1 MNSFAAVLG
10 AVTLALLS
18 GSPAQANF
26 IANIDQD
33 GLNVDATGSGSL
45 DLTDLTF
52 SGTETGT
59 SVGNPRVKPDEGVLV
74 LGSTI
79 STDVYTGFTGPTNFG
94 PGGLTNASSDT
105 GGRVTIE
112 FGSIFVVTEGYA
124 SGSFVSDSAI
134 FDDTTIAALGLTEGT
149 YTWTWGS
156 GADADSYVLNVGPV
170 SEAVPEPASLALFAP
185 ALLGLGFYRRRSKRK
200 AM

>member
-1 MNSFAAVLG
+1 MKSFAVVLG
-10 AVTLALLS
+10 AVALALLS

-26 IANIDQD
+26 IVNIDQD

-45 DLTDLTF
+45 DLTDLTSAGVN
-52 SGTETGT
+52 SG
-59 SVGNPRVKPDEGVLV
+59 SNVGNPRILPKSGVLV
-74 LGSTI
+74 LGSTTI
-79 STDVYTGFTGPTNFG
+79 IHGYTGFTGPSEFG
-94 PGGLTNASSDT
+94 TGGLTNASSET
-105 GGRVTIE
+105 GDRVTME
-112 FGSIFVVTEGYA
+112 FDQQLVVSDGYT

-156 GADADSYVLNVGPV
+156 GADADSYVINVGPV

-185 ALLGLGFYRRRSKRK
+185 ALLGLGFYRVRSKRK